1 MSTGRSRYSKTRWN
15 SASELTTW
23 TPVLSRPISGRNSWP
38 WSAVNAIRVP
48 IVMVPRVM
56 GSPALR

>member
-15 SASELTTW
+15 SASEATTW
-23 TPVLSRPISGRNSWP
+23 TPVLSSPISGRNSWP
-38 WSAVNAIRVP
+38 WSAVKAIRVP
-48 IVMVPRVM
+48 MVMVPAVT